1 MFRVSNI
8 SIIMAKYLM
17 IYYIKNLI
25 YKVLNGGHANYKKA
39 YLESQARYKD
49 RHKLLLHVTFL
60 LRADDG

>member
-1 MFRVSNI
+1 
-8 SIIMAKYLM
+8 MAKYLM